1 MIREATGDAED
12 TEPEE
17 MYLYLGKFPDVE
29 SAFDK
34 YNSTI
39 DANDTA
45 RVVCWDDPYD
55 YCFRRRYISL
65 LNNGTMFE

>member
-1 MIREATGDAED
+1 MIREATGDVED

-17 MYLYLGKFPDVE
+17 LLQLYLGKFPDVE

-34 YNSTI
+34 YNSTM
-39 DANDTA
+39 DANDTE

-55 YCFRRRYISL
+55 YCFRRR
-65 LNNGTMFE
+65 